1 MFTACR
7 GLTLIIPIEKE
18 PISLSFSLTF
28 LTDNATV
35 RLSVVYDVMDDVR
48 DVRNVRDGG
57 EDRGASLSATSRIP
71 VLRFLVLHAGIFP
84 SSQVTLATSQVT
96 RVND

>member
-1 MFTACR
+1 MY
-7 GLTLIIPIEKE
+7 LLLEKC
-18 PISLSFSLTF
+18 SSFSFTF

-57 EDRGASLSATSRIP
+57 EGRVTSHSVTSRIP

-84 SSQVTLATSQVT
+84 TSHVTPATSQVT